1 MTKIAVIADVHVENH
16 RVFGGPVVAG
26 INARGRQVLE
36 ALDGAVEVANEQGCR
51 SLFILGDLFDG
62 IRPVPQLIAE
72 TMRILQRYPMVEVTV
87 LLGNHEQVS
96 MADGDHSLAPLA
108 RGGIHVVAS
117 PEIRICAERD
127 VLFVPFE
134 PGNAREWLPQRI
146 AELVSIERWAPSAA
160 QRGAI
165 VRAAD
170 ARRERIL
177 FTHVGFTDSTFPP
190 WLREAHDSIDVTT
203 LARLME
209 EHGIVLAVAGNYHTR
224 REWQVGMGRRIL
236 QVGALLPANF
246 GDEPPLGE
254 VAVFDEE
261 TLTLKLYPVPGP
273 RFYKRTYTPDI
284 ARLEAELRLYPD
296 ARWRYLRLSAQPH
309 ELEDAQKALLAL
321 KMSGTVF
328 DGSVELDR
336 TETRAQV
343 LATTRS
349 AGAADTLQ
357 GALAAYVER
366 FADVDPAAV
375 QAKVNHYLRGAG

>member
-1 MTKIAVIADVHVENH
+1 VTKIAVIADVHVENH
-16 RVFGGPVVAG
+16 RIFGGPVVAG
-26 INARGRQVLE
+26 VNARGRQVLE
-36 ALDGAVEVANEQGCR
+36 ALDGAIEVANEQGCR
-51 SLFILGDLFDG
+51 ALFILGDLFDG

-117 PEIRICAERD
+117 PEVEGSLMRD
-127 VLFVPFE
+127 ILLVPFE
-134 PGNAREWLPQRI
+134 PGNAREWLPRRVE
-146 AELVSIERWAPSAA
+146 ELV
-160 QRGAI
+160 
-165 VRAAD
+165 D
-170 ARRERIL
+170 ACLLDPGQRIL
-177 FTHVGFTDSTFPP
+177 FTHVGFTDSSFPP

-224 REWQVGMGRRIL
+224 REWQVGMERRIL

-357 GALAAYVER
+357 GALAAYVQR
-366 FADVDPAAV
+366 FTDVAPVAV